1 MSLPPELKKKA
12 KQEYGYGCRSG
23 KRRYLSRSAAYDAML
38 RINADAERN
47 PKLLRN
53 LYRCD
58 MCGGWHLTSQ
68 GE

>member
-1 MSLPPELKKKA
+1 MPLPPELQKKV
-12 KQEYGYGCRSG
+12 KQGYGYGCRSG
-23 KRRYLSRSAAYDAML
+23 KRRYYSRSTAYVAML
-38 RINADAERN
+38 RINADVERN

-53 LYRCD
+53 LYRCG